1 MDWLGRSMQ
10 CNFVTEIT
18 EKSCVDAQ
26 FSNKNYKE
34 QTVNIP
40 PNVVIEAFT
49 SSIQKRPAGM
59 KATQID
65 IQCTSIVH
73 LPNQICLPPL
83 SLYLGAYVSESLHL
97 SIVVDAYGPYPNERT
112 NEWLTERALSCIS
125 CVENPFSVGLQSLPM
140 QERISHCI
148 CGNMRAV
155 T

>member
-10 CNFVTEIT
+10 CHFVTEIT

-40 PNVVIEAFT
+40 PNVVIEAYT
-49 SSIQKRPAGM
+49 CKASKSSQAGM
-59 KATQID
+59 KGTQID

-97 SIVVDAYGPYPNERT
+97 SIVVDAYGHIETNERT
-112 NEWLTERALSCIS
+112 TDWLNVHFHAFHVWKTLFQLVYNHCQCKSA
-125 CVENPFSVGLQSLPM
+125 F
-140 QERISHCI
+140 RIAFAEI
-148 CGNMRAV
+148 CAR
-155 T
+155 